1 MVEQTEL
8 EVLGRHAP
16 LPTQQNVLSIGGIEI
31 KKKMYLFKSA
41 FLPLLFNQ
49 LYFFILKT
57 QFAWIWPHPSDIC
70 TPTPHLK

>member
-8 EVLGRHAP
+8 EVLGRHPP
-16 LPTQQNVLSIGGIEI
+16 LPTQQNVLSIGGIAI

-57 QFAWIWPHPSDIC
+57 QFAWI
-70 TPTPHLK
+70 